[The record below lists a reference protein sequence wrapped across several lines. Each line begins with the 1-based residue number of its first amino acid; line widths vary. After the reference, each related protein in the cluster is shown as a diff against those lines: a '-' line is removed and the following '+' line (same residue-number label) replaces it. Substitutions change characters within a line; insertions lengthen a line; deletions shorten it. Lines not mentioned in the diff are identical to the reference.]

1 MSPYRRNLLVGVTVL
16 TALVVLG
23 WMMLRFGAWLAWPFA
38 PQYVDVHLRSERADG
53 LFDGSAVYFRGVQVG
68 RVKRIY
74 RPAESPLT
82 VMIDAE
88 VDHTPPI
95 PRNVRGIISTTNLIG
110 GGAGLNLELIGEKPE
125 GEITPGTLLEAEYV
139 GSTILPPEFAD
150 LARELRAVAQHF
162 RESNLVAHLD
172 EEVRRIGEV
181 VSSIQQIVDDP
192 KMREDLRA
200 SLGNIRTMT
209 EKADRIAGR
218 LEGLTEEASQTLT
231 QARGTIGKTETE
243 VLSVARNMNDQLTQL
258 GKLIDQFQQI
268 SQKVEKGQGTAGAL
282 VNDPRLYETM
292 VDTARQMQMTVA
304 DLRRLIQQ
312 WEEEGVSLKLR

>member
-1 MSPYRRNLLVGVTVL
+1 
-16 TALVVLG
+16 
-23 WMMLRFGAWLAWPFA
+23 
-38 PQYVDVHLRSERADG
+38 
-53 LFDGSAVYFRGVQVG
+53 
-68 RVKRIY
+68 
-74 RPAESPLT
+74 
-82 VMIDAE
+82 
-88 VDHTPPI
+88 
-95 PRNVRGIISTTNLIG
+95 
-110 GGAGLNLELIGEKPE
+110 
-125 GEITPGTLLEAEYV
+125 
-139 GSTILPPEFAD
+139 
-150 LARELRAVAQHF
+150 
-162 RESNLVAHLD
+162 
-172 EEVRRIGEV
+172 
-181 VSSIQQIVDDP
+181 
-192 KMREDLRA
+192 
-200 SLGNIRTMT
+200 
-209 EKADRIAGR
+209 